1 MDAGQEAGLAAVDV
15 ADAGQVALVQQGH
28 ADGNVRG
35 REQPPFG
42 LGRIP
47 VRAQQVR
54 AEVPHDGV
62 LLVGADHLQDAQ
74 GEPDGVG
81 RGGAQ
86 HAPGG
91 EAGLPPAAAGG

>member
-1 MDAGQEAGLAAVDV
+1 MLPIPARLRWSSRATPIGTSGAA
-15 ADAGQVALVQQGH
+15 QQP
-28 ADGNVRG
+28 A
-35 REQPPFG
+35 FG
-42 LGRIP
+42 LGRVP

-62 LLVGADHLQDAQ
+62 LLVGPDHLQDAQ

-86 HAPGG
+86 HA
-91 EAGLPPAAAGG
+91 AGP